1 MLERA
6 ADSPWLP
13 AFLWIAVCAIGAFM
27 EAWFRE
33 DEA

>member
-1 MLERA
+1 MLV

-13 AFLWIAVCAIGAFM
+13 AMLWIALVNIVGFV

-33 DEA
+33 GEA